1 MDISYIS
8 FAQAQ
13 PPAGGGLNMVIFLG
27 LMFAGMWFLMIAPQR
42 KKQKQHEKMLKE
54 LSAGDPVVTT
64 GGIYGTITSVKEDR
78 FVVKVGE
85 NSRIEFT
92 KNAIAKVLEKNNS

>member
-1 MDISYIS
+1 MNTALLT

-13 PPAGGGLNMVIFLG
+13 PPAGGGLNMIIFLG

-54 LSAGDPVVTT
+54 LTAGDNVITT

-78 FVVKVGE
+78 FVVKVAD
-85 NSRIEFT
+85 NSRIEF
-92 KNAIAKVLEKNNS
+92 AKSAVANRVEKSNS

>member
-1 MDISYIS
+1 MNETTLF

-13 PPAGGGLNMVIFLG
+13 QPSGGGLNMLIFLG

-42 KKQKQHEKMLKE
+42 KKQKQHDKMLKE
-54 LSAGDPVVTT
+54 LAAGDKILTT

-78 FVVKVGE
+78 FIIKVGD
-85 NSRIEFT
+85 NSRMEFA
-92 KNAIAKVLEKNNS
+92 KNSVAQRLEKEEA